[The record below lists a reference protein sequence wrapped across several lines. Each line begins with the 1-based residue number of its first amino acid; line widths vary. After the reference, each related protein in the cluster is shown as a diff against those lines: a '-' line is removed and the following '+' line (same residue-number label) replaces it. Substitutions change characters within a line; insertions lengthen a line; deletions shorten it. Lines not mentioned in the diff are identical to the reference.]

1 MSRSTDRS
9 AGESTDAPAF
19 AGLTISDLEP
29 LSYVRVTRNRRTE
42 RHQVFAD
49 ESLLP
54 LRPGELVFDAGTLL
68 SLGGPKID
76 AVGVVLRGLKRRNEV
91 YVIEADHYDYKRGG
105 IYSFDVKSS
114 WILKPGSVYLDSDE
128 INTHF
133 RRGQELLKAQRVE
146 RRQRDKA
153 TREATNPY

>member
-1 MSRSTDRS
+1 M
-9 AGESTDAPAF
+9 
-19 AGLTISDLEP
+19 
-29 LSYVRVTRNRRTE
+29 RNRRTE

-68 SLGGPKID
+68 TLGGPKID
-76 AVGVVLRGLKRRNEV
+76 AAGVVLRGLKRRNEV
-91 YVIEADHYDYKRGG
+91 YVIEADHYHYKSGG

-128 INTHF
+128 EIDMHF
-133 RRGQELLKAQRVE
+133 RRGQELLKTQRAE

-153 TREATNPY
+153 ARETTKPY